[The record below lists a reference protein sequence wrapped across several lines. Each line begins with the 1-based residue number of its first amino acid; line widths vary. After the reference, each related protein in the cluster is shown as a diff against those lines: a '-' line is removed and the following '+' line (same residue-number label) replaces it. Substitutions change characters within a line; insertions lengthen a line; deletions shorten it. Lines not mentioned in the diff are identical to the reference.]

1 MARSFRKKDS
11 SGAVAVD
18 RHPVDQMLPVG
29 QLFLYGL
36 QHVMSMYAGVV
47 AVPLIVGTALG
58 LAFADLAY
66 LLTAALLVSGLATL
80 LQTLGFWKIGAR
92 LPLVQGT
99 SFAAVASMLAIGKD
113 AGGGVVG
120 LQYIFGAV
128 LVAGVVGF
136 LLSGVFNRLLHF
148 FPPVVTGSVIT
159 VIGISLLPV
168 AIRWAGG
175 GVVARED
182 FGSLSNVGLAGL
194 TLLIILL
201 IYRFLPGFFS
211 RIAILAGLIVGALV
225 AIAMGKADF
234 SRLGQAQWFAV
245 STPFHFGPPQFAI
258 AAIISMIIVMLVIM
272 VETTA
277 DILAIGE
284 VVDRPADAR
293 AVVGGLRADTLATAV
308 SGGLLN
314 SFSASAF
321 AQNVGLVAITGIK
334 SRFVVAASGVI
345 LVALGLFPKIG
356 AIVAAI
362 PLPVLG
368 GAGLALFATV
378 AASGI
383 RALSRVSY
391 EGNNNLIIVALSIGM
406 GVIPIAV
413 PTFYHSFPSWFQ
425 TIFDSGISSAAVTA
439 VALNLLFNVGRSG
452 EDKEAAIFAE
462 SPTVG
467 VTPDYDVPGGVG
479 RDNVAGS
486 VDTDDQGSIIAREYD
501 VRHVR
506 EHRTPEDVLDAEHG
520 HRHGHESTPRQPG
533 PELPRQSPPER

>member
-1 MARSFRKKDS
+1 MARTS
-11 SGAVAVD
+11 SADATAD
-18 RHPVDQMLPVG
+18 RHPVDQMLPAG
-29 QLFLYGL
+29 QLLLYGL

-58 LAFADLAY
+58 LPFADLAY

-80 LQTLGFWKIGAR
+80 LQTLGIWKIGAR

-113 AGGGVVG
+113 AGGGVAG

-175 GVVARED
+175 GVVTAPT
-182 FGSLSNVGLAGL
+182 FGSVGNIGLAAL
-194 TLLIILL
+194 TLAVILL

-211 RIAILAGLIVGALV
+211 RIAILAGLVVGALV
-225 AIAMGKADF
+225 AAALGKADF
-234 SRLGQAQWFAV
+234 SRIGEAQWFAV
-245 STPFHFGPPQFAI
+245 STPFHFGPPQFAA
-258 AAIISMIIVMLVIM
+258 AAIISMVIVMLVIM
-272 VETTA
+272 TETTA

-284 VVDRPADAR
+284 VIDRPADGR
-293 AVVGGLRADTLATAV
+293 TVVGGLRADTLATTI

-314 SFSASAF
+314 GFPVSAF

-334 SRFVVAASGVI
+334 SRFVVAVSGII
-345 LVALGLFPKIG
+345 LVALGLVPKLG
-356 AIVAAI
+356 AIIASI

-368 GAGLALFATV
+368 GAGIALFGTV

-383 RALSRVSY
+383 RALSRVEYDGTS
-391 EGNNNLIIVALSIGM
+391 NIIIVAVAIAM
-406 GVIPIAV
+406 GVLPIAS
-413 PTFYHSFPSWFQ
+413 PTFYEHFPSWFQ
-425 TIFDSGISSAAVTA
+425 TIFDSGISAAALTA
-439 VALNLLFNVGRSG
+439 VLLNLLFNGMRR
-452 EDKEAAIFAE
+452 DAEAPIAAE
-462 SPTVG
+462 GPTPG
-467 VTPDYDVPGGVG
+467 VIPDEDVPGG
-479 RDNVAGS
+479 RSANS
-486 VDTDDQGSIIAREYD
+486 
-501 VRHVR
+501 
-506 EHRTPEDVLDAEHG
+506 
-520 HRHGHESTPRQPG
+520 
-533 PELPRQSPPER
+533 